1 MDIAKLREQHKDLVA
16 RARTLQLTADDA
28 QRELSIEEARDF
40 EDLIGQAEQLAERMV
55 REETLVA
62 HEEGARTSFRQP
74 TRPTPA
80 GETRTAGEPQ
90 RFRSFGEQLL
100 AVARA
105 AEPGSR
111 IDPRLLEQRAATGLN
126 ESVGTDGGFLVQQ
139 DFASEVWRRVY
150 QTGEVLRRCRRIPI
164 SARSNSLKIP
174 AIAETSRATG
184 SRYGGV
190 QAYWLGEADT
200 KTASRPAFRYIELNL
215 NKVAGLAYATDEL
228 LDDAPALEA
237 IISEALTNEIQ
248 FLVEDAII
256 NGDGAGKPLGIL
268 NSGAV
273 VTQAQAGGQTATFT
287 VANAAAMYGRLWAPS
302 MANAVWLMNQDVY
315 QQILQLSAANTLAF
329 IEPGRISDAPRG
341 MLLGRPIV
349 PTEYNST
356 LGTLGDVIL
365 ADLTQYVIA
374 DKGGIQSAS
383 SIHVQ
388 FLTDQTAFRF
398 VYRVDGQPLWNSVLT
413 PYKGT
418 STTSPFVTLA
428 TH

>member
-164 SARSNSLKIP
+164 SARWKRSS
-174 AIAETSRATG
+174 
-184 SRYGGV
+184 
-190 QAYWLGEADT
+190 
-200 KTASRPAFRYIELNL
+200 
-215 NKVAGLAYATDEL
+215 
-228 LDDAPALEA
+228 
-237 IISEALTNEIQ
+237 
-248 FLVEDAII
+248 
-256 NGDGAGKPLGIL
+256 
-268 NSGAV
+268 
-273 VTQAQAGGQTATFT
+273 
-287 VANAAAMYGRLWAPS
+287 
-302 MANAVWLMNQDVY
+302 
-315 QQILQLSAANTLAF
+315 
-329 IEPGRISDAPRG
+329 PR
-341 MLLGRPIV
+341 R
-349 PTEYNST
+349 
-356 LGTLGDVIL
+356 
-365 ADLTQYVIA
+365 
-374 DKGGIQSAS
+374 
-383 SIHVQ
+383 
-388 FLTDQTAFRF
+388 
-398 VYRVDGQPLWNSVLT
+398 
-413 PYKGT
+413 
-418 STTSPFVTLA
+418 
-428 TH
+428 